1 MVGSYSLFHQRAP
14 WSFFYLV
21 VVGSVLRLPCSN
33 WKFEAL
39 QTPLAAIDFKEFR
52 TFLLHF
58 SVLNAVGF
66 LSRPFSPAS
75 MGSQPCVPALPSPRR
90 MY

>member
-1 MVGSYSLFHQRAP
+1 MVGSYFLFHQRAP
-14 WSFFYLV
+14 WFFSYLV
-21 VVGSVLRLPCSN
+21 VVGSVLRVPCSN

-39 QTPLAAIDFKEFR
+39 QTPLAAIDFKGFR
-52 TFLLHF
+52 TFSLHF

-66 LSRPFSPAS
+66 LSRPLSQAS
-75 MGSQPCVPALPSPRR
+75 VGSQLCVPSPRR